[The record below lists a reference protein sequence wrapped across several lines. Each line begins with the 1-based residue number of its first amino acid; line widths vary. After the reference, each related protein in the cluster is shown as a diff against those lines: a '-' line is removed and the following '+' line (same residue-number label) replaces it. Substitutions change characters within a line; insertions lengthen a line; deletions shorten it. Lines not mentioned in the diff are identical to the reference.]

1 MQNRFGLK
9 DFVLMLMVLAVG
21 VSVWLMMF
29 QRDQQ
34 VSRINSI
41 DSRLTAIDQTLG
53 RLQSTVDSGL
63 ASKTEALRQQLDRVQ
78 QTLDAGVVARGPAVA
93 GGGDSGQGGAGQ
105 PVVSMG
111 SKDESWARP
120 GVPVEWPEPWGWVND
135 PRKQPGF
142 EEGGEFTE
150 SMDGQ
155 PAKIVPHLIQD
166 VYGRRVSDRVC
177 EPLADYDPADL
188 RKLRGVLAEAWQ
200 YDPKGLWLRVKI
212 NPRARWSDGMPVT
225 AEDVRFTYTDYINNP
240 EIDAARVRSIV
251 DMITKVEVIGE
262 KVVEFTFKE
271 AMYSNKDAAMGNYI
285 LPKHFYSKFSPAQ
298 INKSTGLLMGSGPFK
313 LATID
318 PDNQWTPP
326 SDVVLVRNE
335 QYWGT
340 NPPLA
345 RLRFKVIKDELARL
359 TAYRNGEADYTTPLA
374 PQFVRA
380 VQEQDW
386 AEKNQS
392 LNWINMRSGY
402 SFIAWQCGPRKGKLT
417 PFADKRVRTA
427 MTYALDRE
435 KMVRDIWEGTGS
447 VANQPANTVSP
458 ANDPTI
464 ETIPY
469 DLNKA
474 KALLAEAGWTD
485 RNGDGQIENER
496 GDPFVF
502 EFTYSSGGE
511 LPERIARYIQTQS
524 ALVGIKCNLNGVDWS
539 IYADLLQ
546 SRDFDAITLA
556 WSANG
561 PESDPSQIYHSKSI
575 ADQGDNFIQWS
586 NPEADRLI
594 DAGRAE
600 LDFNKRMEIWHQLH
614 RVIAEEQPYTF
625 VRIQPW
631 LRFVKN
637 NIGNVRTYPK
647 GPEIPEFFRGQ
658 MLPARA
664 G

>member
-1 MQNRFGLK
+1 
-9 DFVLMLMVLAVG
+9 
-21 VSVWLMMF
+21 
-29 QRDQQ
+29 
-34 VSRINSI
+34 
-41 DSRLTAIDQTLG
+41 
-53 RLQSTVDSGL
+53 
-63 ASKTEALRQQLDRVQ
+63 
-78 QTLDAGVVARGPAVA
+78 
-93 GGGDSGQGGAGQ
+93 
-105 PVVSMG
+105 
-111 SKDESWARP
+111 
-120 GVPVEWPEPWGWVND
+120 
-135 PRKQPGF
+135 
-142 EEGGEFTE
+142 
-150 SMDGQ
+150 
-155 PAKIVPHLIQD
+155 
-166 VYGRRVSDRVC
+166 
-177 EPLADYDPADL
+177 
-188 RKLRGVLAEAWQ
+188 
-200 YDPKGLWLRVKI
+200 
-212 NPRARWSDGMPVT
+212 
-225 AEDVRFTYTDYINNP
+225 
-240 EIDAARVRSIV
+240 
-251 DMITKVEVIGE
+251 
-262 KVVEFTFKE
+262 
-271 AMYSNKDAAMGNYI
+271 
-285 LPKHFYSKFSPAQ
+285 
-298 INKSTGLLMGSGPFK
+298 
-313 LATID
+313 
-318 PDNQWTPP
+318 
-326 SDVVLVRNE
+326 
-335 QYWGT
+335 
-340 NPPLA
+340 
-345 RLRFKVIKDELARL
+345 
-359 TAYRNGEADYTTPLA
+359 
-374 PQFVRA
+374 
-380 VQEQDW
+380 
-386 AEKNQS
+386 
-392 LNWINMRSGY
+392 
-402 SFIAWQCGPRKGKLT
+402 
-417 PFADKRVRTA
+417 